1 MDSADAKIAGGG
13 AATAAHTSH
22 TPLTLKTKLLYGAPS
37 FAGAGMIIPIF
48 IHMPKFYADV
58 VLVPLGYL
66 AMAIAIARSFDALS
80 DPLMGWISDHTHT
93 RLGRRRPYMLIG
105 APLCGVAFFCL
116 LNPPASLT
124 GARAAL
130 WFGVTF
136 ILYFIFHTFYVLPH
150 YALGPELT
158 QNYHERSTLFAW
170 RESFTILGTIVAAG
184 APGVMMKVGHLTD
197 RQVFFRLGIFF
208 GITLTVLYVLLV
220 LNIKERPDFVAR
232 ESNPLV
238 PGVRRALRNR
248 PFGILLG
255 TYVVA
260 SVAGAI
266 PATMMPF
273 FNAYVIRPAN
283 PNTWLSMLLL
293 GYFGF
298 GFLSLPVWVWYAR
311 RVGKLNAYLTSFF
324 LGISGGSAMFLLRP
338 GDIWLLMVVI
348 CWAGIGFGA
357 GLFLTPSMQA
367 DVIDYDELYTGK
379 RREAQYTAF
388 WSMLPKFVA
397 IPSAAVPIAILAS
410 LGYVANHVQVPHVV
424 LAIRTIFALG
434 PATCSA
440 LSFLIAR
447 RFPITETIHNKILE
461 GIELHQRGETAVDP
475 MTGAI
480 VPPPTP
486 GHDEDVGWF
495 LDYFSSGELKRY
507 LERGASQPVR
517 DVRKV
522 AAISISVTV
531 LSVIYVLYRLSS
543 LRTDPGALISLV
555 VVAGGLAFAIF
566 VFHLMRLGP
575 ARRLAA
581 GEVPAD
587 VVRAH
592 LGQVIEALETGAP
605 TPPVEPVSRAAAS

>member
-13 AATAAHTSH
+13 ATAAVHAPHAS
-22 TPLTLKTKLLYGAPS
+22 LTLKTKLLYGAPS

-105 APLCGVAFFCL
+105 APLCGIAFFCL

-124 GARAAL
+124 GGRASL

-170 RESFTILGTIVAAG
+170 RESFTILGTIVAAA
-184 APGVMMKVGHLTD
+184 APGVMMKASHLTD

-208 GITLTVLYVLLV
+208 GVTLTVLYMLLV

-238 PGVRRALRNR
+238 PGVRRALRNH
-248 PFGILLG
+248 PFRILLG

-260 SVAGAI
+260 SIAGAI

-283 PNTWLSMLLL
+283 PTFWLSMLLL
-293 GYFGF
+293 GYFAF
-298 GFLSLPVWVWYAR
+298 GFLSLPVWVRYAR

-324 LGISGGSAMFLLRP
+324 LGITGGAGMFLLRP
-338 GDIWLLMVVI
+338 GDIWQLMVLI

-410 LGYVANHVQVPHVV
+410 LGYKANQVQVPHVV
-424 LAIRTIFALG
+424 LAIRCIFALG

-447 RFPITETIHNKILE
+447 RFPITETIHNQILE
-461 GIELHQRGETAVDP
+461 GIQLHQRGEVAVDP
-475 MTGAI
+475 MTRAV

-507 LERGASQPVR
+507 LARGASQPVR
-517 DVRKV
+517 DVLTV

-531 LSVIYVLYRLSS
+531 LSVIYVLGRISS
-543 LRTDPGALISLV
+543 LRSDPGAMISLI

-566 VFHLMRLGP
+566 IFHMMRLGP

-581 GEVPAD
+581 GEVSSD

-592 LGQVIEALETGAP
+592 LGEVVEALQT
-605 TPPVEPVSRAAAS
+605 

>member
-13 AATAAHTSH
+13 SPTAAHAH
-22 TPLTLKTKLLYGAPS
+22 EPLTLKIKLLYGAPS
-37 FAGAGMIIPIF
+37 FAGAAMIIPIF
-48 IHMPKFYADV
+48 INMPKFYADV

-66 AMAIAIARSFDALS
+66 AMAIAVARSLDALS

-116 LNPPASLT
+116 LNPPASFT
-124 GARAAL
+124 GGRAAI
-130 WFGVTF
+130 WFGITF
-136 ILYFIFHTFYVLPH
+136 ILYFIFHTVYVLPH

-158 QNYHERSTLFAW
+158 QDYNERSTLFAW
-170 RESFTILGTIVAAG
+170 RESFTILGTIVAAA
-184 APGVMMKVGHLTD
+184 APGIMMQVGHLTE
-197 RQVFFRLGIFF
+197 RQAYFRLGIFF
-208 GITLTVLYVLLV
+208 SVILTVLYTLLV

-255 TYVVA
+255 SYVVG
-260 SVAGAI
+260 SIAGAI

-283 PNTWLSMLLL
+283 PTFWLSMLLL

-298 GFLSLPVWVWYAR
+298 GFISMPIWVWIAR
-311 RVGKLNAYLTSFF
+311 RVGKLNAWLASFF
-324 LGISGGSAMFLLRP
+324 LGISGGAAMFLLGP
-338 GDIWLLMVVI
+338 GDVWYLLVLI

-410 LGYVANHVQVPHVV
+410 LGYIPNAIQAPRVV
-424 LAIRTIFALG
+424 FAIRAIFALG
-434 PATCSA
+434 PATCSV

-447 RFPITETIHNKILE
+447 RFPITETILNQILD
-461 GIELHQRGETAVDP
+461 GIKLHERAEAAVDP
-475 MTGAI
+475 LTGAI

-507 LERGASQPVR
+507 LAKGASQPVR
-517 DVRKV
+517 DVLT
-522 AAISISVTV
+522 AAAASIGVTI
-531 LSVIYVLYRLSS
+531 LSVIYVLHKVSS
-543 LRTDPGALISLV
+543 LSTDPGAMISLI
-555 VVAGGLAFAIF
+555 VVAGGLALAIF
-566 VFHLMRLGP
+566 AFHLMRLGP

-592 LGQVIEALETGAP
+592 LGQVVEALQTG
-605 TPPVEPVSRAAAS
+605 TPSPAVATGVVNPS

>member
-13 AATAAHTSH
+13 ATTAAYTSH
-22 TPLTLKTKLLYGAPS
+22 EPLSLKTKLLYGAPS
-37 FAGAGMIIPIF
+37 FAGAAMVIPIF

-66 AMAIAIARSFDALS
+66 AMAIAIARSLDALS

-105 APLCGVAFFCL
+105 APLCGIAFFCL
-116 LNPPASLT
+116 LNPPEALK
-124 GARAAL
+124 GKDAAV
-130 WFGVTF
+130 WFGITF
-136 ILYFIFHTFYVLPH
+136 ILYFIFHTVYVLPH
-150 YALGPELT
+150 YALGAELT
-158 QNYHERSTLFAW
+158 QNYNDRSTLFAW
-170 RESFTILGTIVAAG
+170 RESFTILGTIVAAA
-184 APGVMMKVGHLTD
+184 APGIMMKTMHLND

-208 GITLTVLYVLLV
+208 GVVLTLLYWLLV
-220 LNIKERPDFVAR
+220 LTVKERPDFVAR

-248 PFGILLG
+248 PFGILLSSYAVG
-255 TYVVA
+255 
-260 SVAGAI
+260 SIAGAI

-273 FNAYVIRPAN
+273 FTQYVIHPPD
-283 PNTWLSMLLL
+283 PNVWVSKLLV

-298 GFLSLPVWVWYAR
+298 GFLSLPMWVWFAK
-311 RVGKLNAYLTSFF
+311 RVGKLNAWLTSFF
-324 LGISGGSAMFLLRP
+324 LGISGGALMFLLRP
-338 GDIWLLMVVI
+338 GDIRWLMVLI

-388 WSMLPKFVA
+388 WSMLPKFIA
-397 IPSAAVPIAILAS
+397 IPSAAIPIAILAS
-410 LGYVANHVQVPHVV
+410 LGYVPNAVQSPHVV
-424 LAIRTIFALG
+424 FAIRAIFALT

-447 RFPITETIHNKILE
+447 HFPITQTIHSAILD
-461 GIELHQRGETAVDP
+461 GIDRHARGEAALDP
-475 MTGAI
+475 LTSFM
-480 VPPPTP
+480 VPPPKP
-486 GHDEDVGWF
+486 GHDEDTGWF

-507 LERGASQPVR
+507 LAKSGSQPVR
-517 DVRKV
+517 DVLTV
-522 AAISISVTV
+522 ATISISVSIV
-531 LSVIYVLYRLSS
+531 SVIYVLHRVHSLS
-543 LRTDPGALISLV
+543 TDPGALTSVV
-555 VVAGGLAFAIF
+555 VVAAGLALAIF

-592 LGQVIEALETGAP
+592 LGQVVEAIREG
-605 TPPVEPVSRAAAS
+605 TPERAAG